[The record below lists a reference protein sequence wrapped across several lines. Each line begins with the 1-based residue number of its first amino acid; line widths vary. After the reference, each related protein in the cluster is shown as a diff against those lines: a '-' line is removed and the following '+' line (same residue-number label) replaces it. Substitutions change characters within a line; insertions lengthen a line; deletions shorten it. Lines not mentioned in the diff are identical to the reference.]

1 MTTRGLNNPHP
12 RELPKAVT
20 GAETPPVAVA
30 PPHAKGSKGPPPR
43 ILTIVNRRGLHAR
56 ASARFVQT
64 AEAFDAELT
73 VSRDGLTV
81 GGQSIMGLMMLAASQ
96 GTVIEVA
103 ARGADAEVAL
113 DAIEALVAD
122 RFGEST

>member
-1 MTTRGLNNPHP
+1 MTTRGLNDPHP
-12 RELPKAVT
+12 REMPKAAAV
-20 GAETPPVAVA
+20 AQTPPVEVA
-30 PPHAKGSKGPPPR
+30 QPQSKGSDGSPPR

-73 VSRDGLTV
+73 ISRDGLTV

-96 GTVIEVA
+96 GTLIEVA
-103 ARGADAEVAL
+103 ARGADAEAAL

-122 RFGEST
+122 RFGESA

>member
-1 MTTRGLNNPHP
+1 M
-12 RELPKAVT
+12 
-20 GAETPPVAVA
+20 
-30 PPHAKGSKGPPPR
+30 
-43 ILTIVNRRGLHAR
+43 TIVNRRGLHAR

-73 VSRDGLTV
+73 ISRDGLTV

-103 ARGADAEVAL
+103 ARGADAEAAL

-122 RFGEST
+122 RFGESA

>member
-1 MTTRGLNNPHP
+1 MRRLNDSDP
-12 RELPKAVT
+12 RETPKAVA
-20 GAETPPVAVA
+20 GAETPPVEVA
-30 PPHAKGSKGPPPR
+30 PARGKGTGGAPPPR

-73 VSRDGLTV
+73 ISRDGLIV

-96 GTVIEVA
+96 GTEIEVA
-103 ARGADAEVAL
+103 ARGADAEAAL

-122 RFGEST
+122 RFGESA